1 MSTRVVP
8 VTVTRTLGA
17 TKNSDKEI
25 IITYVDLQEFLGE
38 LNCNM
43 EYQASLSE
51 QSLENRDSS
60 YNSLPEPRKPTKDQ
74 SGNWCYIFF
83 GASIP
88 VVSLATLDSHIRAFA
103 TSILGLPV
111 NSLAAW
117 LFLLGVV
124 VVFLIMVFRVC
135 RARSS

>member
-38 LNCNM
+38 LNCYM
-43 EYQASLSE
+43 EHQASLSE
-51 QSLENRDSS
+51 RPQENCYSTC
-60 YNSLPEPRKPTKDQ
+60 NSLPEPRKPTKDQ

-88 VVSLATLDSHIRAFA
+88 VVFGDTGFAHKGIRHFD
-103 TSILGLPV
+103 
-111 NSLAAW
+111 
-117 LFLLGVV
+117 LGVAGQFAYGLV
-124 VVFLIMVFRVC
+124 VLAWSCRRVPHHGFQ
-135 RARSS
+135 SLQGQK